1 MNGIKRQIW
10 PNTSPCEPSKVPF
23 SLCADRHAVLPAL
36 SPLPIS
42 LMFFSHNKSG
52 PDFLKQTMLWGL
64 SPPITLCQFQS
75 GLKYD
80 STVCA
85 SPCSKS
91 PPSTPIS
98 SLLPLLPLLS
108 FPWALQSPWTSL
120 VTQSNSLSPDT
131 ILASKK
137 GSWITE
143 DEVSRHPQKL
153 QSCVCWTAQSK
164 TVSIRYAAKLASNL
178 SGIID
183 NHTLFDVTHKFLK
196 NRCEAQWGGSGGR
209 HLGSAQLHL
218 TLGQSKRSHISRI

>member
-1 MNGIKRQIW
+1 MVAICLHERTNGKLRTGGTDRFILLIFCHSFDCISVFNTRLLNLFYERHKMSDLA
-10 PNTSPCEPSKVPF
+10 NTSLYEPSKVPF

-91 PPSTPIS
+91 SPPPPFPLACPF
-98 SLLPLLPLLS
+98 SLWYPFLRPCKALTLLS
-108 FPWALQSPWTSL
+108 WPIQQSFS
-120 VTQSNSLSPDT
+120 QCS
-131 ILASKK
+131 
-137 GSWITE
+137 
-143 DEVSRHPQKL
+143 
-153 QSCVCWTAQSK
+153 
-164 TVSIRYAAKLASNL
+164 Y
-178 SGIID
+178 
-183 NHTLFDVTHKFLK
+183 
-196 NRCEAQWGGSGGR
+196 
-209 HLGSAQLHL
+209 
-218 TLGQSKRSHISRI
+218 